1 VSWYLSFARERER
14 EKKKKKQKNDEKK
27 KKVFVCLVGGF
38 AVFGFCAS
46 GRSDLDSKSGF
57 VEKRL
62 GGGLREED
70 AQEIVFHLRSVASLI
85 SVSWWWWWGGRASW
99 WGFREC

>member
-1 VSWYLSFARERER
+1 LVSELCERER
-14 EKKKKKQKNDEKK
+14 EKKKKKKKQKNEEKKKKNKK

-46 GRSDLDSKSGF
+46 RRSDLDSKSGF

-85 SVSWWWWWGGRASW
+85 SV
-99 WGFREC
+99 

>member
-1 VSWYLSFARERER
+1 MVSELCERER
-14 EKKKKKQKNDEKK
+14 ETKKKQKNEEKKRKK
-27 KKVFVCLVGGF
+27 KKVVFVCLVGGF

-62 GGGLREED
+62 GEGLREEG
-70 AQEIVFHLRSVASLI
+70 AQEILFHPRSVASLI
-85 SVSWWWWWGGRASW
+85 SV
-99 WGFREC
+99 

>member
-1 VSWYLSFARERER
+1 VSWYPSFARER
-14 EKKKKKQKNDEKK
+14 EKKKKQKNEEKKKKKKK

-62 GGGLREED
+62 GGGLREEG

-85 SVSWWWWWGGRASW
+85 LV
-99 WGFREC
+99 

>member
-1 VSWYLSFARERER
+1 LVSELCERER
-14 EKKKKKQKNDEKK
+14 ETKKKQKNEEKKRKK
-27 KKVFVCLVGGF
+27 KKVVFVCLVGGF

-62 GGGLREED
+62 GGGLREEGIH
-70 AQEIVFHLRSVASLI
+70 EIVFHLRSVASLI
-85 SVSWWWWWGGRASW
+85 SV
-99 WGFREC
+99 